1 MRDSKSDERHLLIFG
16 AYDGFLAGAR
26 QVRELATGPDCVPA
40 CALEPMRRFIDA
52 AAQFQQ
58 VLAGDYCSS
67 EAGRL
72 WSHYLQG
79 HLENGRR
86 LFAGGA
92 VKPAD
97 AYDNFGY
104 LHNGIVDAFDE
115 LTA

>member
-1 MRDSKSDERHLLIFG
+1 MRDSKSNARHLRNFG
-16 AYDGFLAGAR
+16 AYEGFLAGAR
-26 QVRELATGPDCVPA
+26 QVRDLAPGPDCVPA

-58 VLAGDYCSS
+58 VLASDYDSS
-67 EAGRL
+67 EAGRH
-72 WSHYLQG
+72 WSQYLQG
-79 HLENGRR
+79 HLDNGRR

-104 LHNGIVDAFDE
+104 LHNGIIDAFDE